1 MVGSVNRK
9 IVVQAGLGKKRDLI
23 SKITRARRT
32 ENMAQVVEYLL
43 ESTKPL
49 NSNPVPPK
57 KKKTQKLL
65 NLTQQHINQIIQHNC
80 CNLNLECP
88 PMAYVLRVWSP
99 EWWYW
104 KVVKTL
110 GGGLQQETSKLLE
123 VCPKENYGTMV
134 TSSFCFISWPWVKQF
149 YSATWSCHVFYLTTG
164 PTTHGLQPPNCEPE

>member
-123 VCPKENYGTMV
+123 VCPKENHGL
-134 TSSFCFISWPWVKQF
+134 SSFILPHGPAMCSTSPQGQPLMGFNLQTVSQNKSFFFI
-149 YSATWSCHVFYLTTG
+149 H
-164 PTTHGLQPPNCEPE
+164 